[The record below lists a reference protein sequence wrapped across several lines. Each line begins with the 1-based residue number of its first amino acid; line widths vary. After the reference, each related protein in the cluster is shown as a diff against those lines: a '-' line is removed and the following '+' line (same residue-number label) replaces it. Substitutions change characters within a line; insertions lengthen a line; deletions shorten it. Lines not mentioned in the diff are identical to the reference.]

1 MNEMLLKQSIHIQN
15 WVIKQNLDKMKS
27 IKLNTILMQK
37 FKKEKQWL
45 KNLEKFTAAFDH
57 FDKNLIVLSAASG
70 GISIICFTYII
81 VVIVGI
87 ASASFSLI
95 FSLTTGVIKKLLK
108 ITINKKKKHNKI
120 LFSSKK
126 VK

>member
-1 MNEMLLKQSIHIQN
+1 MLLKQPIHIQN
-15 WVIKQNLDKMKS
+15 WMIKQNLDKMKS
-27 IKLNTILMQK
+27 IKSKTILMQK
-37 FKKEKQWL
+37 FKKEKRWL
-45 KNLEKFTAAFDH
+45 KNFKKYTVAFDY
-57 FDKNLIVLSAASG
+57 FDKNVIVLSAASG
-70 GISIICFTYII
+70 GTSIICFTDIII
-81 VVIVGI
+81 VLVGI

-120 LFSSKK
+120 LFSSEK